1 MSVSACER
9 VSVCACVGVGVCVC
23 VCLSVS
29 VSVRVRVRVRV
40 RVCVCVCLCVCAG
53 AAHATTKPHHDIRFG
68 NLTYGTVLVTTFN
81 SANSLHQHVH
91 TDTDRVRLFARSLCI
106 RIGHTSAATAQ
117 STMCGSCALAAEVPL
132 GNQAPGAVEAALSNS
147 K

>member
-23 VCLSVS
+23 VCLSVC
-29 VSVRVRVRVRV
+29 VCACACACA
-40 RVCVCVCLCVCAG
+40 CVCVCLCVCAG